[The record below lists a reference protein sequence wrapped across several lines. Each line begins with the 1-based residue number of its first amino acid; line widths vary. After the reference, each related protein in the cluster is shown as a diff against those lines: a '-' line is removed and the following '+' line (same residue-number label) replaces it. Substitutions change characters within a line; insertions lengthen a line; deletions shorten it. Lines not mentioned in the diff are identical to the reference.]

1 MEREI
6 LHVDV
11 NNAFLSWTAIDML
24 KNGEKLDI
32 RKIPSAICGDE
43 NRRSGIILAKSPL
56 AKSVGVVTGETIYS
70 AMRKCPNL
78 VLYKPDF
85 SIYKRYS
92 NLLFELL
99 SEYTYKIER
108 FSIDECFLDMT
119 GFLMNNTLLSK
130 AIEINKRV
138 KDELGFTVNVGVSQ
152 NKLLA
157 KMASDFTK
165 PDKVHTLFKNE
176 IKLKMWPLDVSEL
189 FMIGRKS
196 VPKFNSMGIYK
207 IGDLANFDK
216 NVLTRKLGKFGTMA
230 WEYANGI
237 DNSEVNFVR
246 ERPKSIGNSVTLP
259 IDISNY
265 EKLEKILLSLVEQVT
280 FRLRKENLLATVAT
294 VQLRTHDFK
303 DITHQSKLNFATSNT
318 KEIYEKAKQ
327 IFKEMYKY
335 NLPIRLVGFRLE
347 KLVEKDEQISIFTN
361 TSEKDKSID
370 KVLDEIKE
378 KYGYNSIKKAGEV
391 EVNTYIKDDKKR

>member
-246 ERPKSIGNSVTLP
+246 ERPKSVGNSVTLP